1 MIMRFLMTLFLFLAI
16 TEPIAAGE
24 INIVCDRYEQQT
36 TGRQLYSK
44 SLGHIFADG
53 RRYLFLSTSTDPKIQ
68 TDMTMVI
75 NDTIKFID
83 EDGSEI
89 HVLLENEN
97 LGFRHYFHI
106 DRNSGKV
113 AYVRS
118 RGEDYHET
126 FAYECRKKYQE
137 ILTS

>member
-1 MIMRFLMTLFLFLAI
+1 MRFVMTLFLFLAI
-16 TEPIAAGE
+16 TEPIAAEE

-44 SLGHIFADG
+44 SLGHSFADG
-53 RRYLFLSTSTDPKIQ
+53 RRYLFLSTSPYPKIQ

-75 NDTIKFID
+75 NETIKFID

-89 HVLLENEN
+89 HVLLENDN
-97 LGFRHYFHI
+97 LGFHHYFHI

-113 AYVRS
+113 AHVRS

-126 FAYECRKKYQE
+126 FAYECRKNTKKF
-137 ILTS
+137 